1 MTDRRVA
8 YNVLDNVL
16 NRGMYLHLALKKATY
31 GIGNESAS
39 YISALAYATVE
50 NLNYSD
56 FIINKFVDGR
66 LHKSIRLI
74 LRMGIAELIAMHTAS
89 YAVINES
96 VKLTHSIGKGKLSGF
111 VNAVLR
117 RVDRER
123 DNLPQ
128 IPDDDVELLNIRYGL
143 PKFLAKE
150 YLSLYGRDFTVKM
163 RSTVYSGV
171 TLRAQYPFSNDELV
185 LHLKELGIDFS
196 IGRMDSNAIIL
207 NKGYDVASDSLFSE
221 GKIAIQSESAMLV
234 CKACK
239 VKKGMKVLDACSAP
253 GGKTAYIASL
263 TENDVDIQAWE
274 LHEKR
279 VEITNLNFLRLG
291 VNAVCTQHDA
301 AILMPQKRGCFD
313 VVLVDAPCSGFG
325 VTSKPDTFLNR
336 TENSIQDLCK
346 VQRQILDCCAEYVA
360 PGGALVY
367 ATCTISKSE
376 NEDCITQFVEINNE
390 FEPDDFSDVVPSE
403 YSERIKSGMLQL
415 FPHLDSA
422 DGFFIARMVKRK

>member
-1 MTDRRVA
+1 MTDRRTA
-8 YNVLDNVL
+8 YNVLDNVI
-16 NRGMYLHLALKKATY
+16 NNGMYLHLAIKEATY
-31 GIGNESAS
+31 GINSKSAS
-39 YISALAYATVE
+39 YISALAYATIE

-56 FIINKFVDGR
+56 FIINNFVNGR

-89 YAVINES
+89 YTVIDES
-96 VKLTHSIGKGKLSGF
+96 VKLTYLIGKGKLSGF

-123 DNLPQ
+123 DTLPQ
-128 IPDDDVELLNIRYGL
+128 IPDNDIALLNIRYGL
-143 PKFLAKE
+143 PRFLAEE
-150 YLSLYGRDFTVKM
+150 YVSLYGKEFTVKM
-163 RSTVYSGV
+163 RCAGYSGV
-171 TLRAQYPFSNDELV
+171 TLRAQYPFSKNELA
-185 LHLKELGIDFS
+185 LHLKKLNVDYSVGRID
-196 IGRMDSNAIIL
+196 DNAFIL
-207 NKGYDVASDSLFSE
+207 NKGYDVASDPLFLQ

-234 CKACK
+234 CRACK
-239 VKKGMKVLDACSAP
+239 IKQGMRVLDACSAP

-263 TENDVDIQAWE
+263 TGNDVNIQAWE

-279 VEITNLNFLRLG
+279 VEMTNLNFLRLG
-291 VNAVCTQHDA
+291 VNAVCTQYDA
-301 AILMPQKRGCFD
+301 SLPIKELKECFD

-336 TENSIQDLCK
+336 TESSIQDLCK
-346 VQRQILDCCAEYVA
+346 VQRNILECCSEYVA
-360 PGGALVY
+360 PGGALIY
-367 ATCTISKSE
+367 ATCTISKFE
-376 NEDCITQFVEINNE
+376 NEDCITQFLKNNIE
-390 FEPDDFSDVVPSE
+390 FEPDDFSDVVPPE

>member
-16 NRGMYLHLALKKATY
+16 NSGMYLHLALKEATY

-39 YISALAYATVE
+39 YISALVYATIE

-56 FIINKFVDGR
+56 FIIDNFVTGR
-66 LHKSIRLI
+66 LHKSIRLV
-74 LRMGIAELIAMHTAS
+74 LRMGIAELLTMHTAA

-96 VKLTHSIGKGKLSGF
+96 VKLTYSIGKSKLSGF

-123 DNLPQ
+123 EKLPQ
-128 IPDDDVELLNIRYGL
+128 IPDDDIELMNIRYGL

-150 YLSLYGRDFTVKM
+150 YLLLYGKDFTVKM
-163 RSTVYSGV
+163 RSAGSSGV
-171 TLRAQYPFSNDELV
+171 TLRAQYPFSNDKLV
-185 LHLKELGIDFS
+185 LHLKKLGVEFS
-196 IGRMDSNAIIL
+196 VGHMDNNAFIL
-207 NKGYDVASDSLFSE
+207 NKGYDVASDFFFSE

-234 CKACK
+234 CKVCK
-239 VKKGMKVLDACSAP
+239 VKKGMRVLDACAAP

-279 VEITNLNFLRLG
+279 VELTNLNFSRLG
-291 VNAVCTQHDA
+291 VSALCTQHDA
-301 AILMPQKRGCFD
+301 AILMPQLRGCFD

-336 TENSIQDLCK
+336 TEDSVHELSK

-360 PGGALVY
+360 PGGAMVY

-376 NEDCITQFVEINNE
+376 NEDCVTQFLKKNTE
-390 FEPDDFSDVVPSE
+390 FEPDDFSDVFPSE